1 MAFHAT
7 PSPSTSWLAAESG
20 FTSLTSTRTSASQTC
35 SIRKRP
41 CGRGQHV
48 FRASDVHLSG
58 THGPS
63 YMMSHFR
70 ASAAICLAA
79 LGTLYAACGKSGTA
93 PITRTGM
100 YVQTTLNGQ
109 PLPVRTLGEDVNY
122 MELAAD
128 TLTLRADHTFHEI
141 RWLRTTDKR
150 STPPKVQTIS
160 GIFDGTYVDTD

>member
-1 MAFHAT
+1 
-7 PSPSTSWLAAESG
+7 
-20 FTSLTSTRTSASQTC
+20 
-35 SIRKRP
+35 
-41 CGRGQHV
+41 
-48 FRASDVHLSG
+48 
-58 THGPS
+58 
-63 YMMSHFR
+63 
-70 ASAAICLAA
+70 
-79 LGTLYAACGKSGTA
+79 
-93 PITRTGM
+93 M

-160 GIFDGTYVDTD
+160 GIFDGTYVDTYYGVLLRYQAGDLIAGTITNNELQLSYGGVTVVFRRG